1 MAFDAEPTHA
11 PRGRLVASILIFL
24 LLMGATPALAE
35 HWGITGWA
43 LLPFFVPALAALVWM
58 SREVRINAQRK
69 GCETEAGK
77 AYNRR
82 ILPLAAGYVVVLLGA
97 ILMHDRLHVEG
108 PALYVI
114 AVLPALPLVGVVW
127 ALGRFLIEETD
138 EYQRALT
145 VRKMLVATGLLLVVA
160 TIWGFLEEFGL
171 APHLPAYW
179 CFIVWC
185 FGLGVGACWT
195 KLRS

>member
-1 MAFDAEPTHA
+1 MAFDAEPA
-11 PRGRLVASILIFL
+11 NPPRGRLVASMILFV

-35 HWGITGWA
+35 TWGIEGVA
-43 LLPFFVPALAALVWM
+43 LLPFFLPALAALVWM
-58 SREVRINAQRK
+58 SSEVALYSRRK
-69 GCETEAGK
+69 GCATAAGM

-82 ILPLAAGYVVVLLGA
+82 MLPLSAAYVVVMLGA
-97 ILMHDRLHVEG
+97 ILMHDRLHVSG

-114 AVLPALPLVGVVW
+114 AVLPALPLIGVVW
-127 ALGRFLIEETD
+127 AMGRFLIEETD
-138 EYQRALT
+138 EYQRALA
-145 VRKMLVATGLLLVVA
+145 VRKMLVATGFLLVVA

-185 FGLGVGACWT
+185 FGLGAGACWS
-195 KLRS
+195 KFRA

>member
-1 MAFDAEPTHA
+1 MAFDAEPVNP
-11 PRGRLVASILIFL
+11 PRGRLVASIIVFL

-35 HWGITGWA
+35 YWGLEGAA
-43 LLPFFVPALAALVWM
+43 LLPFFLPALAALVWM
-58 SREVRINAQRK
+58 SREVALYSRRK
-69 GCETEAGK
+69 GCATAAGL

-82 ILPLAAGYVVVLLGA
+82 ILPLAAGYVVVMLGA
-97 ILMHDRLHVEG
+97 IILHDRLHVAG

-114 AVLPALPLVGVVW
+114 AVLPALPLIGVVW

-138 EYQRALT
+138 EYQRALA
-145 VRKMLVATGLLLVVA
+145 VRKMLVASGFLLVVA
-160 TIWGFLEEFGL
+160 TVWGFLEEFGL

-185 FGLGVGACWT
+185 FGLGVGACWN
-195 KLRS
+195 KLRA